1 MSILQVPL
9 WIVAL
14 ILFVLAAWRP
24 ERAFISLGLA
34 FLAAG
39 FLVAAV

>member
-9 WIVAL
+9 WLVAL
-14 ILFVLAAWRP
+14 ILFGLAAAKP
-24 ERAFISLGLA
+24 HPTFVPLGLA
-34 FLAAG
+34 FLTAG

>member
-14 ILFVLAAWRP
+14 ILFTLAAVRP
-24 ERAFISLGLA
+24 FRGDVPIALA
-34 FLAAG
+34 FLTAG
-39 FLVAAV
+39 FLVVEF